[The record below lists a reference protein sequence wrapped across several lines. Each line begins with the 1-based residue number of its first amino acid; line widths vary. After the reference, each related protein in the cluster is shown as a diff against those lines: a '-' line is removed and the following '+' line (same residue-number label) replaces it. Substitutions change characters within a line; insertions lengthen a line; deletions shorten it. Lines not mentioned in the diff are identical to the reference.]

1 MNMNHQASVNIVVS
15 PVPAFEVRQ
24 LSFRYASQRG
34 RSSDDR
40 SAWVIDGMEFTI
52 HQNEIIGVIGPNG
65 SGKSSLLKLLTK
77 LAQPQE
83 GNIRLFGAELGTL
96 SRESISRQVAY
107 MPQDISCDFPFS
119 VLDMVLM
126 GRFPYRH
133 GRGWDL
139 IGWERPEDLAAA
151 EEAMAQTNVMHL
163 AARMIDT
170 LSAGE
175 RQRVLLAR
183 ALAQMPRVLML
194 DEPTAHLDLNHQ
206 LDVCR
211 ILQRVHAQLHMTVLF
226 VSHDINLASQ
236 YCDRILIMKQGVVV
250 CIGPPQDVI
259 CPRVLSEVYGC
270 PVVVDA
276 HPDTGL
282 PRVSLPSQHLH
293 RTVTVSGML

>member
-1 MNMNHQASVNIVVS
+1 MSQQASVSTVS
-15 PVPAFEVRQ
+15 SPLLAFEVRQ
-24 LSFRYASQRG
+24 LSFRYDSV
-34 RSSDDR
+34 RSRPAGDR
-40 SAWVIDGMEFTI
+40 SAWVINGMEFTVR
-52 HQNEIIGVIGPNG
+52 QGEIVGVIGPNG

-77 LAQPQE
+77 LVRPQE
-83 GNIRLFGAELGTL
+83 GTIRLFGAELGTL

-107 MPQDISCDFPFS
+107 MPQDLSYDFPFS

-126 GRFPYRH
+126 GRFPYRS
-133 GRGWDL
+133 GGLWNL
-139 IGWERPEDLAAA
+139 VGWERQEDLADA
-151 EEAMAQTNVMHL
+151 EEAMAQTDVTHL
-163 AARMIDT
+163 ANRMIDT

-183 ALAQMPRVLML
+183 ALAQVPRVLML

-211 ILQRVHAQLHMTVLF
+211 ILQRVHEQLQMTVLL

-236 YCDRILIMKQGVVV
+236 YCDRILVMKQGAVV

-259 CPRVLSEVYGC
+259 QPRVLTEVYGC
-270 PVVVDA
+270 QVLVDA

-282 PRVSLPSQHLH
+282 PRVSLPSQD
-293 RTVTVSGML
+293 RYQTVAVSGML